1 MQAIIRGRF
10 APSPSG
16 RMHLG
21 NVFCALMAWL
31 SCRAQRGRMLL
42 RIEDLDPD
50 RSRMEYARLL
60 EDDLRWLGLD
70 WDEGGLEAPGGPCLQ
85 SRRLDAYARALER
98 LQKTGDVYPCFCTR
112 AELHAAQAP
121 HASDGSAL
129 YSGRCRRLTQ
139 AERAD
144 LLQQRAPALRL
155 RLPDE
160 RVSYEDLICGL
171 VTQNLAQECGDII
184 IRRRDGVFAYQ
195 LAVVVDDGEM
205 GVTEVIRGRDLLSST
220 PRQVFLHRLLGQTPP
235 QFGHVP
241 LLVAPDGRRL
251 SKREMDLDMGALRQI
266 YPSPQPILGRLAF
279 LAGLT
284 DRPEGLSAQD
294 LIPLYRPDALAKD
307 NIIIDPQ
314 DWRRL

>member
-1 MQAIIRGRF
+1 MQAVMRGRF

-31 SCRAQRGRMLL
+31 SCRAQGGRMLL
-42 RIEDLDPD
+42 RIEDLDPG

-85 SRRLDAYARALER
+85 SRRFDAYARALER
-98 LQKTGDVYPCFCTR
+98 LQNTGEVYPCYCTR

-129 YSGRCRRLTQ
+129 YNGRCRRL
-139 AERAD
+139 APSERAE
-144 LLQQRAPALRL
+144 LSQKRAPALRL
-155 RLPDE
+155 HLPDE
-160 RVSYEDLICGL
+160 AVAFDDIICGPAA
-171 VTQNLAQECGDII
+171 QNLARECGDIV
-184 IRRRDGVFAYQ
+184 IRRSDGVFAYQ

-220 PRQVFLHRLLGQTPP
+220 PRQLYLHRLLGQTPP
-235 QFGHVP
+235 RYGHVP

-251 SKREMDLDMGALRQI
+251 SKRERDLDMGTLRHS

-284 DRPEGLSAQD
+284 DRPEGLCARE
-294 LIPLYRPDALAKD
+294 LIPLYRPQALARGT
-307 NIIIDPQ
+307 IVIDPQ
-314 DWRRL
+314 DWR